1 MTKEKYFE
9 MCRDLSAEPIEAEI
23 PVELDDFYIEVQ
35 ELFEIYRILQDRW
48 DSMNGLYLGKNLE
61 NIETLFKLSNID
73 FIDYKVYLTIIS
85 MIDSIRQ
92 EQVAKKQK
100 QK

>member
-92 EQVAKKQK
+92 EQAAKKQK

>member
-9 MCRDLSAEPIEAEI
+9 MCSSLGNEPIEAEI

-73 FIDYKVYLTIIS
+73 FTDYKVYLTIIS
-85 MIDSIRQ
+85 MIDGIRQ
-92 EQVAKKQK
+92 EQAAKKQK